1 MTFRSGPVLVTVP
14 ASSANLGPGFDS
26 LGLALELRDSLRRS
40 VASRGL
46 SVTVEGEGAE
56 AVPRDESHLVVRAM
70 RATFAALGVSPPGI
84 ELVCSNRVPHARGL
98 GSSSAAIVG
107 GVHLA
112 RALVDGG
119 WDRLSELEAFRLAA
133 RLEGHP
139 DNVAAACFGGL
150 TVSGSAVGGFFAA
163 RAEVSPAVRAV
174 LLVPPT
180 SLPTSVARGLLPDV
194 VPHAEAAA
202 NAGRAALLM
211 TALAGQPS
219 LLLPATEDLIHQPY
233 RRAAMPD
240 SLELVDRLRAAG
252 HAAVLSGAGPT
263 VLVLTVSETADVLGD
278 APEGW
283 DARVLDIAATGVVA
297 ELS

>member
-1 MTFRSGPVLVTVP
+1 MTYLSGPVVVTVP

-26 LGLALELRDSLRRS
+26 LGLALELRDSLRGS
-40 VASRGL
+40 IVSRG
-46 SVTVEGEGAE
+46 VTISVEGEGAD

-70 RATFAALGVSPPGI
+70 RATFATLGMSPPGI
-84 ELVCSNRVPHARGL
+84 ELVCTNRVPHARGL

-119 WDRLSELEAFRLAA
+119 PDRLSELEAFRLAA

-150 TVSGSAVGGFFAA
+150 TVSGSAVDGFFAT
-163 RAEVSPAVRAV
+163 RAEVSAAVRAV

-180 SLPTSVARGLLPDV
+180 PLPTSVARGLLPDV

-211 TALAGQPS
+211 AALAGQTS
-219 LLLPATEDLIHQPY
+219 LLLPATEDLLHQPY
-233 RRAAMPD
+233 RRAAMPE
-240 SLELVDRLRAAG
+240 SLDLVDRLRAVG

-263 VLVLTVSETADVLGD
+263 VLVLTVSETADVLAL
-278 APEGW
+278 APDGW
-283 DARVLDIAATGVVA
+283 DARVLDVATTGVGA
-297 ELS
+297 APT